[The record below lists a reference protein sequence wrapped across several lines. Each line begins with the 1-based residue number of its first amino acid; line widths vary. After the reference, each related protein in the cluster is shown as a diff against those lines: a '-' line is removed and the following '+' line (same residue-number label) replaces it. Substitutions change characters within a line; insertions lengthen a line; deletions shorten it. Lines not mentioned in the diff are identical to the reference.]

1 MKYLFGLAIILGVAG
16 GCRER
21 QLTYEQVEKK
31 LMKTMNEYL
40 DKQREGKA
48 QFTVKEVIFFAE
60 KSRYLCEFKVRMKI
74 GTVDTIGTMKANISR
89 DFKDVER
96 TQ

>member
-1 MKYLFGLAIILGVAG
+1 MKYLFSLAIMLVVAT

-21 QLTYEQVEKK
+21 QLSYEEVEKK

-40 DKQREGKA
+40 NKQREGQA
-48 QFTVKEVIFFAE
+48 EFTVKEVIFFAE
-60 KSRYLCEFKVRMKI
+60 KSRYLCEFKVKMK
-74 GTVDTIGTMKANISR
+74 TASVDTIGTMKANISK
-89 DFKDVER
+89 DFKAVER